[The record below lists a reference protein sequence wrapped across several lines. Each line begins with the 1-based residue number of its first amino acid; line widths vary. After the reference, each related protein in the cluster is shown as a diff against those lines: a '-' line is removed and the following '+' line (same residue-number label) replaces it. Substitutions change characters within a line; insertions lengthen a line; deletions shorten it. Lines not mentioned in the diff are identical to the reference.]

1 MKEEKQEQQR
11 IRRAYAKKGERNQKM
26 MAFRLDNENAEWLQM
41 QPNRGRYLNELI
53 ANDRQTKQH
62 SDLNSSQED

>member
-53 ANDRQTKQH
+53 ANDRQRQQH
-62 SDLNSSQED
+62 SDQNSSQED